1 MHFVASGLHFDSVY
15 WVCMDYVLFCGQCAS
30 VICYACLGYVSLE
43 SVVMC
48 VRLNFGYTCRDG
60 KFPLSAFSVSC

>member
-1 MHFVASGLHFDSVY
+1 MHFIASGLHFDSVY

-43 SVVMC
+43 INCC
-48 VRLNFGYTCRDG
+48 VSGYLLIYMPGWQVSFIR
-60 KFPLSAFSVSC
+60 FSVG

>member
-43 SVVMC
+43 ISCC
-48 VRLNFGYTCRDG
+48 VSGYLLIYMSG
-60 KFPLSAFSVSC
+60 WQVSFIRFFC